1 MPIVEA
7 PKQPEV
13 MECWFE
19 FNMSLRDEVSRGYPE
34 RIFCSDD
41 PAWEK
46 FAADHKYR
54 TKKGRLKFGTNRRE
68 AGSMEFFP
76 SSEKIAHSF
85 YMGWEPAREMMRK
98 FEKTGVVVETPIADA
113 QKVEE
118 EKIAKGQQSVA
129 DAIGSALRDFAAATA
144 SNKAVTK

>member
-7 PKQPEV
+7 PKQAEV

-19 FNMSLRDEVSRGYPE
+19 VNMDLRGEVSRGFPE

-46 FAADHKYR
+46 FASDHKYR
-54 TKKGRLKFGTNRRE
+54 TKKGRLKFGTNKRE

-76 SSEKIAHSF
+76 RSEQISHSF
-85 YMGWEPAREMMRK
+85 FMGWEPAREMMRK
-98 FEKTGVVVETPIADA
+98 FEQTGVVIETPIADA
-113 QKVEE
+113 QKAEE
-118 EKIAKGQQSVA
+118 DKIAKGQQSVA
-129 DAIGSALRDFAAATA
+129 DAIGSALRDFAAATTRD
-144 SNKAVTK
+144 KVVTK